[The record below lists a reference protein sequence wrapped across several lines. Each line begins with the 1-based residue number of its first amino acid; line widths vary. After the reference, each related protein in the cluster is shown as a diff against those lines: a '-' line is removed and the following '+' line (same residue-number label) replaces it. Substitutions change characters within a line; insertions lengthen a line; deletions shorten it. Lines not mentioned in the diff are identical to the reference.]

1 MSQIWNT
8 AQNTEDK
15 REKIQALSLAKECY
29 SMKMDLLTNATVV
42 DDAIRF
48 VTDKDKAAANAEPK
62 TDTPLIKEKEQLQ
75 SREQESDHHT
85 TDAINQVF

>member
-1 MSQIWNT
+1 MELEYRTPS
-8 AQNTEDK
+8 
-15 REKIQALSLAKECY
+15 
-29 SMKMDLLTNATVV
+29 TVV

-48 VTDKDKAAANAEPK
+48 VTDKDKAEPK
-62 TDTPLIKEKEQLQ
+62 TDTPLIKEKEQPQ